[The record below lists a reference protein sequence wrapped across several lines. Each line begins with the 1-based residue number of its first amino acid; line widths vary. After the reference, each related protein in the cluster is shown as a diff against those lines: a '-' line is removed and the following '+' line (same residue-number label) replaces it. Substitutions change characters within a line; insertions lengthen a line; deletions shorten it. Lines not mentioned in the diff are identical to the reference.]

1 MFLRYLSKFIL
12 SIPPPRILLMNTL
25 ISKYFRSVL
34 SKLYLDA
41 LDYTQYLK
49 QEELLQI
56 QRQRLQ
62 TLISRAKESTVFY
75 SRYFATFRTIE
86 DFSFLPTISK
96 EKMREAFDNGSII
109 NKKLNAF
116 KIPFATSGSTG
127 IPLSFFLDKNMST
140 RRLAIYR
147 RTLSWV
153 GKLKDDLVIRLFR
166 KELPGVEPEGI
177 LFPCNS
183 PEDLDTKIDQLSEL
197 LTEKVILHGQ
207 ASILIRLA
215 QLFEKNKKKI
225 KLRALINASETLHAE
240 ARLYLEKVFETRVF
254 DYYGSNELPQIAQEC
269 EFRNGLHVNN
279 EWVYLEI
286 VDDDGRTVAPGKVGN
301 IVVTFFENEI
311 MPFIRYQTGD
321 KGYFLKEPCPCGR
334 SLPRIHV
341 QGRKGSSFELPNGKT
356 GYFFE
361 LARPILKLISKIFQ
375 YQIIRE
381 NKTKFRIKIVPLPLF
396 GNSDS
401 KLIENEFRRYL
412 GNEVD
417 ISLEVTDKIETAPS
431 RKQRAF
437 INLSPDRL

>member
-12 SIPPPRILLMNTL
+12 SIPSPRILLMDTL

-62 TLISRAKESTVFY
+62 TLISRARESTIFY
-75 SRYFATFRTIE
+75 NHYFATFRTIK
-86 DFSFLPTISK
+86 DFSFLPAVSK
-96 EKMREAFDNGSII
+96 EEMRKAFDNGSII
-109 NKKLNAF
+109 NKKLDTF

-147 RTLSWV
+147 RTLSWA
-153 GKLKDDLVIRLFR
+153 GKSKGDLVIRLFR
-166 KELPGVEPEGI
+166 RELPGVEPEGI
-177 LFPCNS
+177 LFPCS
-183 PEDLDTKIDQLSEL
+183 GPEDLDAKMDQLLGL

-207 ASILIRLA
+207 ASVLIRLA
-215 QLFEKNKKKI
+215 QFLEENKKKI
-225 KLRALINASETLHAE
+225 KLRAVINASETLHVE
-240 ARLYLEKVFETRVF
+240 SRLYLEKVFETRVF
-254 DYYGSNELPQIAQEC
+254 DYYGSNEVPQIAQEC
-269 EFRNGLHVNN
+269 EFRNGLHVNS

-286 VDDDGRTVAPGKVGN
+286 IDDNGRTVAPGKVGN
-301 IVVTFFENEI
+301 MVVTFFENEI
-311 MPFIRYQTGD
+311 MPFIKYQTGD
-321 KGYFLKEPCPCGR
+321 RGCFLENPCPCGR
-334 SLPRIHV
+334 SLPRIYV

-361 LARPILKLISKIFQ
+361 LARPILKLISKIFR
-375 YQIIRE
+375 YQIIRKS
-381 NKTKFRIKIVPLPLF
+381 KTKFQIKIVPLPLF
-396 GNSDS
+396 RNSDLE
-401 KLIENEFRRYL
+401 LIENEFRHYF
-412 GNEVD
+412 GKEVD

-431 RKQRAF
+431 GKQRAF
-437 INLSPDRL
+437 INLCPDRS